1 MSTKMALWQARPKRT
16 ASNGIYHAFRKKRSR
31 EVGSDPTLPKVS
43 VKQTKKNVRTRG
55 GGQFTRILTA
65 DKINLM
71 VSPGKFKI
79 SKIKTVKENPA
90 NRHFSRMNVLTKGAV
105 IDTDDGLARVTS
117 KPARHGVVNA
127 ILIK

>member
-1 MSTKMALWQARPKRT
+1 MALWQARPKRT
-16 ASNGIYHAFRKKRSR
+16 ASGSIYRMFRKKRSR
-31 EVGSDPTLPKVS
+31 EIGSDATLPKVS
-43 VKQTKKNVRTRG
+43 EKLTKKNVRTRG

-65 DKINLM
+65 DKVNLM
-71 VSPGKFKI
+71 VSPGKFKF
-79 SKIKTVKENPA
+79 SKIKTVKENKA

-127 ILIK
+127 VLVK